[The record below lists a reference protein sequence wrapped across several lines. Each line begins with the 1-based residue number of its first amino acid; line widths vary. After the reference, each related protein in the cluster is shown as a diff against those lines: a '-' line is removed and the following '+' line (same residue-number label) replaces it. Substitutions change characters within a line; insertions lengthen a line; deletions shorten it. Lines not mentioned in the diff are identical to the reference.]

1 LSGKAAQALS
11 GRAALFALSAGNF
24 AIGTGAFVLAGIITP
39 LAADLGISIALA
51 GQLFTVFALAYAIGS
66 PFLVALTGHLPRRT
80 VLILALGL
88 LLGGNLLAAL
98 APNLHLL
105 FASRVLAAFG
115 SALFTPTA
123 ALIAL
128 TSGESASRMRGLAIV
143 LSGFTLAQIAGVPI
157 GAYVGGSFGW
167 RWGFGLA
174 TALAAISLVPILFTV
189 PRDIPFHRTTLA
201 SMAAVFRDRPLLLAI
216 SLTTFLAAGQFTVYA
231 YISPLVTD
239 ATGVATAGLAALLS
253 TWGIAAF
260 CGNLLGGFA
269 GDRFGSRRSLIVTLT
284 VAATVMFALPLMR
297 VSLAAAV
304 VIVFLW
310 GLLSF
315 VPGPPQQARI
325 LGAGR
330 ELGGLAISLNASANY
345 VGAAIGASL
354 GGAVVA
360 TVGLAPLSWVSGAL
374 TVAALAVLL
383 ISDRLLRGR
392 SASLR

>member
-1 LSGKAAQALS
+1 LRSNLALY
-11 GRAALFALSAGNF
+11 ALAAGNF
-24 AIGTGAFVLAGIITP
+24 AIGTGAFVLAGIISP
-39 LAADLGISIALA
+39 LADDLGISIALA

-66 PFLVALTGHLPRRT
+66 PFLVAITGQLSRRR
-80 VLILALGL
+80 VLILSL
-88 LLGGNLLAAL
+88 LLLLAGNLLAAL
-98 APNLHLL
+98 APNLYVLAL
-105 FASRVLAAFG
+105 SRVLAAFG

-128 TSGESASRMRGLAIV
+128 TRGDSTNRMRGLAFV
-143 LSGFTLAQIAGVPI
+143 LSGFTLAQIVGVPI
-157 GAYVGGSFGW
+157 GSYIGGTFGW

-174 TALAAISLVPILFTV
+174 TVLAAISLVPILLTV

-201 SMAAVFRDRPLLLAI
+201 SMAVVFRDRPLLLAI
-216 SLTTFLAAGQFTVYA
+216 SLTSFLAAGQFTVYA
-231 YISPLVTD
+231 YISPLVTG
-239 ATGVATAGLAALLS
+239 ATGVATAGLATLLS
-253 TWGIAAF
+253 IWGMAAF
-260 CGNLLGGFA
+260 CGNLLGGFS
-269 GDRFGSRRSLIVTLT
+269 GDRFGSRRTLIVTLI
-284 VAATVMFALPLMR
+284 VAAAVMFALPLMR
-297 VSLAAAV
+297 SSLAAAT

-360 TVGLAPLSWVSGAL
+360 TTGLGPLSWVSGSL
-374 TVAALAVLL
+374 IVAALAVLL
-383 ISDRLLRGR
+383 VSDRMLSRR
-392 SASLR
+392 SAAMSRD